1 MAQQAPLSSLW
12 LPVRHLN
19 SLWRL
24 VLLQTALCATV
35 AAQTPQ
41 QQYVY
46 GSVPITT
53 DTSHVAAYVKS
64 AVDGALSTV
73 SGSPFADSLQGGA
86 IAIDGLGRFLFVINP
101 STSSISML
109 QINQSTGGLTEVPGS
124 PFSTGPT
131 ENPAMAPTTPD
142 CIAAEKSGQFLY
154 VGYRFGNFPG
164 QGAINEYLIDGVTRQ
179 LVPLPGQPTIDIPSS
194 PIGLITDPKG
204 VHLYAGLGRNPSTG
218 VDAGGTS
225 VYSIDP
231 VTGVL
236 GVSGSAGN
244 GFSAGRSIAIDPRGR
259 FFFDGWGETLGTI
272 DSALI
277 SPADGTALTGI
288 SSVTLANQVPAAML
302 VDSSGK
308 FLYVQ
313 QGSAPVVYSINQTS
327 GALTLPSTPLATF
340 SFNSGSAAAD
350 PLGPF
355 IYSLQQDGVHGFLI
369 DAQTGA
375 LSEVPGSPF
384 GGTAAQGSLAVT
396 GIPVQAVS
404 GPVAALFPASESFG
418 TVTVGQSS
426 NSKIVTLTNTGDEA
440 LSVTSIGL
448 TGTNPA
454 DFLAI
459 PNCSVPRVLA
469 PNATCS
475 ISVVFSP
482 TAAGARQAS
491 LAAGDNAPGSPQ
503 SMLLSGTGAAPLP
516 AVTLMPGS
524 LNFTTTSVGSS
535 SPAQS
540 INVSSSGAAPLHIS
554 SVLSSGANPAD
565 FQVNTTCAGTYSPGA
580 GCTIAVAFS
589 PVGVGQRTATLLISD
604 DAPNS
609 PQSVQITG
617 TAAAPPPGTPV
628 VRLTSSSLFFGTVTQ
643 GVNAVPQIITLTSAG
658 SGTLHI
664 AGVALGGTNAGDF
677 SLSNHCAAAAY
688 PVGTTCT
695 IGVSLTPFATGARS
709 AIIAITDDAPNSPQ
723 TISLSA
729 TVVTALTI
737 SPAAPGSNSVTVTA
751 GQTAVFTL
759 QLTPGTGFAGSASF
773 ACSGAPAAATCTAPD
788 VQILGGMPITYSVN
802 VATTKNSMMM
812 APPKWP
818 PLLPIIWLRVSSL
831 TSIIGI
837 FMLLLYAC
845 RLRNASTTLERLLNA
860 AALSLLVTTSLLQAA
875 GCGGGASSAVPQSVP
890 SLQLAGTPQGTSVI
904 TLMPSVVT
912 STGTPVSGIP
922 AVQLTLTVQ

>member
-1 MAQQAPLSSLW
+1 MAQQAPLSSPW
-12 LPVRHLN
+12 LRVWQGNR
-19 SLWRL
+19 LWRL
-24 VLLQTALCATV
+24 VLLQTTLSVTA

-41 QQYVY
+41 QQYIY
-46 GSVPITT
+46 GSVPVTT
-53 DTSHVAAYVKS
+53 ATSQVAAYVENAAS
-64 AVDGALSTV
+64 GALSV
-73 SGSPFADSLQGGA
+73 VAGSPLADSLQGGA

-101 STSSISML
+101 STSNISML
-109 QINQSTGGLTEVPGS
+109 QINQGTGSLTEVPGS

-131 ENPAMAPTTPD
+131 ENPAMAPTIPA

-164 QGAINEYLIDGVTRQ
+164 QGAINEYLIDGVNRQ
-179 LVPLPGQPTIDIPSS
+179 LVPLPGQPTIDIPSA

-204 VHLYAGLGRNPSTG
+204 LHLYAGLGRNPSTG
-218 VDAGGTS
+218 VDAGGTT

-244 GFSAGRSIAIDPRGR
+244 GVSAGRSIAIDPRGR
-259 FFFDGWGETLGTI
+259 FFFDGWGATLGTI

-313 QGSAPVVYSINQTS
+313 QGSAPVVYNIDQTN
-327 GALTLPSTPLATF
+327 GALAVPATPLAIF
-340 SFNSGSAAAD
+340 SFSSGSAAAD

-355 IYSLQQDGVHGFLI
+355 LYSLQQDGVHGFLI
-369 DAQTGA
+369 EAQTGA
-375 LSEVPGSPF
+375 LSEIPGSPF
-384 GGTAAQGSLAVT
+384 GGTAAPGTLAIT
-396 GIPVQAVS
+396 GIPLQAVS
-404 GPVAALFPASESFG
+404 GPVAALFPASEGFASI
-418 TVTVGQSS
+418 TVGQSS
-426 NSKIVTLTNTGDEA
+426 NSKLVTLTNTGDQA
-440 LSVTSIGL
+440 LSVTSINL
-448 TGTNPA
+448 TGADPA
-454 DFLAI
+454 DFLVT
-459 PNCSVPRVLA
+459 PNCSAPTVLA
-469 PNATCS
+469 PNATCT

-491 LAAGDNAPGSPQ
+491 LTITDNAPGSPQ
-503 SMLLSGTGAAPLP
+503 SILLSGTGAAPLP

-524 LNFTTTSVGSS
+524 LNFTTTTVGSS
-535 SPAQS
+535 SPAQN
-540 INVSSSGAAPLHIS
+540 ITVTSSGSAPLHIS
-554 SVLSSGANPAD
+554 SVLSSGANPSD
-565 FQVNTTCAGTYSPGA
+565 FQVNNVCAGTYPNGA
-580 GCTIAVAFS
+580 GCNIAVTFS

-609 PQSVQITG
+609 PQSVQMTG

-628 VRLTSSSLFFGTVTQ
+628 VKLTPSSLSFGTATQ
-643 GVNAVPQIITLTSAG
+643 GTNAAPQIITLTSAG
-658 SGTLHI
+658 TGTLQI
-664 AGVALGGTNAGDF
+664 VGVALGGTNAGDF

-723 TISLSA
+723 TVSLSA
-729 TVVTALTI
+729 TVVAALTI

-773 ACSGAPAAATCTAPD
+773 ACAGAPAAATCTAPN
-788 VQILGGMPITYSVN
+788 VQISGGMPITYLVN
-802 VATTKNSMMM
+802 VATTKNSMMV
-812 APPKWP
+812 APPQWP
-818 PLLPIIWLRVSSL
+818 QLLPIIWLTVSQL
-831 TSIIGI
+831 AACVGI
-837 FMLLLYAC
+837 FMVVLYAW
-845 RLRNASTTLERLLNA
+845 RLRGLSTMGRLLRG
-860 AALSLLVTTSLLQAA
+860 AALTLLVSACVFEAA
-875 GCGGGASSAVPQSVP
+875 GCGAGASSAVPQNVP
-890 SLQLAGTPQGTSVI
+890 SLQTAGTPQGTSTI

-922 AVQLTLTVQ
+922 PVQLTLTVQ